1 MRRATKSHGEIGH
14 KDHKDHEGWQPFFVS
29 FVSFVAR
36 FSVALVA
43 SVQVLD
49 AQTPPLSQP
58 LQFEVASVKP
68 NRSGDFRRAI
78 GPGPGGFTA
87 MNSSLRE
94 LVAMAFGVSQSF
106 AAINVVG
113 GPSWLD
119 SERFD
124 IDAKTGVER
133 LPVEQISEMLRA
145 LLVERF
151 QLKAHRETRER
162 DVYALVI
169 ADPNRGTGPRLK
181 PATYDCA
188 ARFAAL
194 ARKETPQPLPE
205 PGPDG
210 RRACTGQTRPGSL
223 FTTGFQINFLADSL
237 APFVNRVVLD
247 RTGLKG
253 GFNLDLEWTP
263 EQAGPPRPDVPSPPI
278 DPNGPSLFTA
288 LREQLGLKLD
298 PAKAPVEIVVIDS
311 AERPTPN

>member
-1 MRRATKSHGEIGH
+1 MSLTTTATLSV
-14 KDHKDHEGWQPFFVS
+14 FFV
-29 FVSFVAR
+29 A
-36 FSVALVA
+36 A
-43 SVQVLD
+43 SVLVLD
-49 AQTPPLSQP
+49 AQVPPPTQALA
-58 LQFEVASVKP
+58 FEVASIKP

-78 GPGPGGFTA
+78 GPGPGGFSA

-113 GPSWLD
+113 GPSWID

-133 LPVEQISEMLRA
+133 LPFDQISQMLRA

-151 QLKAHRETRER
+151 QLKAHQETRER
-162 DVYALVI
+162 DVYALVL
-169 ADPNRGTGPRLK
+169 ADANRGTGPRLK
-181 PATYDCA
+181 SATYDCA

-194 ARKETPQPLPE
+194 ARKETPEPLPP

-210 RRACTGQTRPGSL
+210 RRACSGQVRPGSL
-223 FTTGFQINFLADSL
+223 FTTGLQIDFLADGL

-278 DPNGPSLFTA
+278 DPNGPSIFTA
-288 LREQLGLKLD
+288 LREQLGLKLES
-298 PAKAPVEIVVIDS
+298 AKAPVEVVVIDS